1 MELSTNKKAMLKT
14 LEAKAFRET
23 ELEIVAV
30 KSAPW
35 KAGETQFG
43 FVRPSEYRSGPFHV
57 HLRDGGTLHYPTLD
71 AMLDEWIGD

>member
-1 MELSTNKKAMLKT
+1 MELSTNKKAILKIV
-14 LEAKAFRET
+14 EARAFNET

-35 KAGETQFG
+35 VVGETRFG
-43 FVRPSEYRSGPFHV
+43 FVRPSEYRSGPFRV
-57 HLRDGGTLHYPTLD
+57 HLRDGGTRHYPTLD